1 MLTLRDYQLD
11 AVDAVDP
18 DDTRALLVSGCGT
31 GKTLMALHAVA
42 KLLAD
47 APATVLLTFPTL
59 GLLEQTYQVWRAEAP
74 MPFSALAVCSQQISD
89 AEDIA
94 DDELSVPHT
103 TSAEQ
108 LAHWLTET
116 SGVRVVFATYQS
128 AAVLTAAHTSFGA
141 PAWTVMVCDF
151 SSRGNSVRHVR
162 QPAQMRLCRTPGRYC
177 SRHTAR
183 VTEQRPG
190 EGAGGLGNT

>member
-94 DDELSVPHT
+94 DDDVLDELQIDDPLELTGLYDGIPLTEKSVSEPQHFPDT
-103 TSAEQ
+103 VWLFRRAILDEWVERGNVTLTELVAHVVVHE
-108 LAHWLTET
+108 LAH
-116 SGVRVVFATYQS
+116 
-128 AAVLTAAHTSFGA
+128 HFG
-141 PAWTVMVCDF
+141 WSDEDV
-151 SSRGNSVRHVR
+151 
-162 QPAQMRLCRTPGRYC
+162 
-177 SRHTAR
+177 AR
-183 VTEQRPG
+183 IDRWWE
-190 EGAGGLGNT
+190 